1 MIRAFTL
8 TYYNVSSWKHG
19 HKRLAYAEEDVMEIR
34 LKNICKSFGKQF
46 SIENLNMTLES
57 GKFATFLGP
66 SGCGKTTILRMIAGL
81 EHPDSGEI
89 WYDDKCIFSSKD
101 RINVLPEN
109 RNLGFVFQDFALW
122 PHMTVYENVAFPL
135 RAKKEK
141 DNLDEKVRGAL
152 KAVRLEEYAQRYP
165 EQLSG
170 GQQQRVAFARAIV
183 GQPSCIL
190 FDEPLSALDAILRDE
205 MRIEIKRMT
214 ESLGVTSVFVT
225 HDQTEAMSMSDKIFV
240 LNKGQ
245 IHQEGSPEEIYH
257 NPKTRFVANFIGK
270 SNWIDQNLMV
280 RPEDMSLAEIPDGV
294 CYEANVIQQ
303 QFMGNAYE
311 IQLDMNG
318 NRWVVQSPK
327 KQESQSLCIYIN
339 KRCMK
344 SFQATA

>member
-1 MIRAFTL
+1 
-8 TYYNVSSWKHG
+8 
-19 HKRLAYAEEDVMEIR
+19 MEIR

-46 SIENLNMTLES
+46 AIENLNMTIAS
-57 GKFATFLGP
+57 GEFVTFLGP

-89 WYDDKCIFSSKD
+89 WYDNQCIFSSKE
-101 RINVLPEN
+101 RINIAPEK

-141 DNLDEKVRGAL
+141 DHLDEKVMGAL
-152 KAVRLEEYAQRYP
+152 TAVHLEKLAQRYP

-205 MRIEIKRMT
+205 MRIEIKNLT
-214 ESLGVTSVFVT
+214 ERLGVTAVFVT

-240 LNKGQ
+240 LNKGE
-245 IHQEGSPEEIYH
+245 IHQEGSPEEIYQH
-257 NPKTRFVANFIGK
+257 PKTKFVANFIGK
-270 SNWIDQNLMV
+270 SNWIDQNVMV
-280 RPEDMSLAEIPDGV
+280 RPEDISLTEIPNGV
-294 CYEANVIQQ
+294 CYEANIIQQ
-303 QFMGNAYE
+303 QFLGNTYE

-327 KQESQSLCIYIN
+327 RQESQSLRIYIN
-339 KRCMK
+339 KECLK
-344 SFQATA
+344 AFQATA

>member
-1 MIRAFTL
+1 MKIKL
-8 TYYNVSSWKHG
+8 V
-19 HKRLAYAEEDVMEIR
+19 
-34 LKNICKSFGKQF
+34 NICKRFGKEF
-46 SIENLNMTLES
+46 LIENLNMTISS
-57 GKFATFLGP
+57 GEFVTFLGP

-89 WYDDKCIFSSKD
+89 WYDDMCVYSSEN
-101 RINVLPEN
+101 RINIAPEK

-135 RAKKEK
+135 RAKKQIEK
-141 DNLDEKVRGAL
+141 MDEKVMKAL
-152 KAVRLEEYAQRYP
+152 KAVRLEEFTQRYP
-165 EQLSG
+165 GQLSG

-183 GQPSCIL
+183 AQPDCIL

-205 MRIEIKRMT
+205 MRTEIKKLT

-225 HDQTEAMSMSDKIFV
+225 HDQTEAMSMSDKIFI

-245 IHQEGSPEEIYH
+245 IHQEGSPEDIYN

-270 SNWIDQNLMV
+270 SNWIDKNIMV
-280 RPEDMSLAEIPDGV
+280 RPENMSLTEIPDSV

-303 QFMGNAYE
+303 QFLGNTYE

-318 NRWVVQSPK
+318 NRWVIQSPK
-327 KQESQSLCIYIN
+327 RQEKHSLHIYIN
-339 KRCMK
+339 RKCLK